1 MMKTITRLAAIIAV
15 AAFSLAC
22 GSKEDNSVSIAGEW
36 KLYSVAGVPVESMDE
51 GYRTEV
57 YINFVGDGTFE
68 IFQKLGE
75 GRYRLYTGTYAIAGT
90 TVSGT
95 YSDGKAWG
103 STYQASKEGSQLILT
118 SQNANAEV
126 CVYDSCTIP
135 GSVRTEATIASK
147 GSDTEDLRFL

>member
-51 GYRTEV
+51 AYRTEV

-68 IFQKLGE
+68 MFQKLGE
-75 GRYRLYTGTYAIAGT
+75 GRYRLYTGTYATAGT

-103 STYQASKEGSQLILT
+103 STYQTAKEGSQLTLT

-135 GSVRTEATIASK
+135 GSVRSEATVATK
-147 GSDTEDLRFL
+147 GSDTEDQRFL